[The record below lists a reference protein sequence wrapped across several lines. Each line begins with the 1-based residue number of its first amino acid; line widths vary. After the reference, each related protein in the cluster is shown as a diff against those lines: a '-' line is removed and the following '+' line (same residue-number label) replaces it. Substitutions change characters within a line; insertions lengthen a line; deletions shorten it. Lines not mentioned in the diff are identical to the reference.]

1 MRKQYFM
8 RLICPIPLVL
18 LQRCL
23 DLTSQKYAQTPDKL
37 LLNAVAG
44 KISSNAVTSVGLAT
58 EYIAFLLLFLLL
70 FGDFIAEQQRTGA
83 VYRFSRMPSRHPWFL
98 RQLFTLG
105 GYAFAYCGIYIFLHT
120 LISLLVSDM
129 GMHLRTY
136 MVSLSLWIVSS
147 FIAWGFAVGCNL
159 LCGRFGASVGVM
171 LCVLLMTALAA
182 LSTKQEIPQW
192 VQMINPAFFL
202 ETVFTD
208 LRILIHKIGILC
220 LELLTIAFTTGRYF
234 NTKDIFAIE
243 GDG

>member
-1 MRKQYFM
+1 MRKLYYK
-8 RLICPIPLVL
+8 RLVYPIPLVL

-23 DLTSQKYAQTPDKL
+23 DLTPQKYGQTPDML
-37 LLNAVAG
+37 LLNAVTG
-44 KISSNAVTSVGLAT
+44 KITSDAATSFILAT
-58 EYIAFLLLFLLL
+58 ECIVFLLLFLLL
-70 FGDFIAEQQRTGA
+70 FGDSIAEQQRTGA

-120 LISLLVSDM
+120 LISLLISDM
-129 GMHLRTY
+129 SMSLQTY
-136 MVSLSLWIVSS
+136 IVSLSLWVVFS

-182 LSTKQEIPQW
+182 LSTKQEIPKW
-192 VQMINPAFFL
+192 VQMINPAFFP

-208 LRILIHKIGILC
+208 LRILLHKIGILC
-220 LELLTIAFTTGRYF
+220 IELLAIAFPTGEYF
-234 NTKDIFAIE
+234 NAKDIFSME